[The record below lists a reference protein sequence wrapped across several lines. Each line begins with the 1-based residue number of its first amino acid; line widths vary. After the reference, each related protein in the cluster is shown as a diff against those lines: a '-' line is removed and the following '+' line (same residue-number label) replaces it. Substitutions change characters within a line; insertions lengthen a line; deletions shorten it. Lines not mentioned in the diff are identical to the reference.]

1 LKPVRLEG
9 DGVADLNDAYA
20 AALFQIAKAEGGLE
34 RVEDELFR
42 FARTLEGNDTL
53 RMTLTDSTIPV
64 ERRQAVV
71 EDLLGNRASPV
82 TVALVAFV
90 VGVGRSRNLPEII
103 DKLVGKAAE
112 ERQEAVAE
120 IRTAFPL
127 DEDHRARLAAALNR
141 ATGKRVS
148 IKEVIDPTVLGGVS
162 AIIGD
167 TVIDGTIRHRLEQLR
182 EQL

>member
-1 LKPVRLEG
+1 M
-9 DGVADLNDAYA
+9 ADLNDAYA

-53 RMTLTDSTIPV
+53 RMTLTDATIPV

-82 TVALVAFV
+82 TVGLVSFV
-90 VGVGRSRNLPEII
+90 VSVGRGRNLPEII
-103 DKLVGKAAE
+103 DRLVGKAAE

-120 IRTAFPL
+120 IRTAYPL
-127 DEDHRARLAAALNR
+127 DDDHRRRLAEALGR
-141 ATGKRVS
+141 ATGKRIS
-148 IKEVIDPTVLGGVS
+148 IKEVIDPAVLGGVT